1 MKLET
6 RLVSVKRIN
15 SSVERSQFNE
25 NEIEKSA
32 QAILDAEGIINPI
45 ILEKTSLE
53 SYEVVCGYFEY
64 YAAVRAREIDPRKGE
79 MISSF
84 IIEEDKEEAIKKQIE
99 IFRESNQ
106 TLPNTPTVTDDSEQK
121 LLNMESRLTN
131 IEARFERQLTE
142 VQNKYKNE
150 IETLNKELTEIKQR
164 LPEPIDCLK
173 ALNTL
178 SLPILVSHLSRSGI
192 NKSILEKLISERE
205 KNGEFKSCSDVVSR
219 VKGLGDKTMIKII
232 DQFSN

>member
-1 MKLET
+1 MKLST
-6 RLVSVKRIN
+6 SLVSVKRIN

-25 NEIEKSA
+25 KEIEKSA

-45 ILEKTSLE
+45 ILEKISLE

-79 MISSF
+79 MISAF
-84 IIEEDKEEAIKKQIE
+84 IIEEKKEEAIKTQIK

-106 TLPNTPTVTDDSEQK
+106 NSSNKTIVTGGSEQK
-121 LLNMESRLTN
+121 LSNMESRLTN

-178 SLPILVSHLSRSGI
+178 SLPMLVSHLSRGGI

-205 KNGEFKSCSDVVSR
+205 KNGDFTSCSDVVSR

-232 DQFSN
+232 DQFSD